1 MDDAKAAYD
10 ASLAGGASAS
20 TEAPTNEAAF
30 DPATLEKLQKQL
42 AAAQT
47 AKSKT
52 EEKIA
57 AARDDPEKAD
67 KIPAFEA
74 ALAKTQDKI
83 KDLAK
88 QIASEKKAQKAASAG
103 QPPQSSPQATADT
116 NTATASNAV
125 VSSAVTGSTVAS
137 STVSGSTVA
146 DKADAVEALKKK
158 ILAQTDRL
166 DKARERLNMAQQQN
180 LDTVDAL
187 QKAVDKQTDKLAGLE
202 AQLATELNASNGTQG
217 DV

>member
-1 MDDAKAAYD
+1 LRVDDAKAAYD
-10 ASLAGGASAS
+10 ASIANAGVTGAGTSADA
-20 TEAPTNEAAF
+20 TANGPAF

-103 QPPQSSPQATADT
+103 QPPQASPEATADT
-116 NTATASNAV
+116 NTATAS
-125 VSSAVTGSTVAS
+125 SAATGSTV
-137 STVSGSTVA
+137 VNSTVA

-158 ILAQTDRL
+158 ILAQSDRL